1 MSKLFWSTL
10 LITSVATGLGF
21 IPVARSQTA
30 PTSNTLSQFPV
41 VPNPQLEPP
50 VCFFTSTGGRTF
62 DLESICGASSV
73 NPNDTAT
80 SNNSADGD
88 NTTENAPLNAPN
100 NNSPGDNSP
109 VISSPSNTSPSTSSP
124 IISSPN
130 QTDGDADLG
139 PLTKPAINLPNVP
152 PSAFSPSGV
161 APTRESID
169 GNNQK

>member
-10 LITSVATGLGF
+10 LITSVATSFGF
-21 IPVARSQTA
+21 ITIARSQTA

-41 VPNPQLEPP
+41 APNPQVEPP
-50 VCFFTSTGGRTF
+50 VCFFTSKGGRTF
-62 DLESICGASSV
+62 DLESLCGASSV
-73 NPNDTAT
+73 NPNDNSAT
-80 SNNSADGD
+80 SNNSADSG
-88 NTTENAPLNAPN
+88 NTTENAPLNVPS
-100 NNSPGDNSP
+100 NNSPSNNSP
-109 VISSPSNTSPSTSSP
+109 V
-124 IISSPN
+124 ISSPN

-152 PSAFSPSGV
+152 PSALSPSGV

>member
-10 LITSVATGLGF
+10 LITSVATGGTF
-21 IPVARSQTA
+21 IPVARSQTVPNQTA
-30 PTSNTLSQFPV
+30 PTPHTLSQFPLS
-41 VPNPQLEPP
+41 PNPQVEPP

-62 DLESICGASSV
+62 DLESLCGASSAET
-73 NPNDTAT
+73 NNTN
-80 SNNSADGD
+80 NNSADGG
-88 NTTENAPLNAPN
+88 NTTESTPLNAPN
-100 NNSPGDNSP
+100 NTPNNNLPSNNAPSNNSP
-109 VISSPSNTSPSTSSP
+109 V
-124 IISSPN
+124 ISSPN